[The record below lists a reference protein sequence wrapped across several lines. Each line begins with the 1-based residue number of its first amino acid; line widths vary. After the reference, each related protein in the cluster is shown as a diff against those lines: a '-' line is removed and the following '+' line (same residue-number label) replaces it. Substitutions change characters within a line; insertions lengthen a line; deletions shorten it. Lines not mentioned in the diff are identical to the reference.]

1 MGNRYAQTGEE
12 GYYYTP
18 SPQIKALPQSLTKPT
33 EIVQGECIT
42 IRDTRA

>member
-18 SPQIKALPQSLTKPT
+18 SPQIKALPQS
-33 EIVQGECIT
+33 QF
-42 IRDTRA
+42 IRLGQCETNVTPIREYPA